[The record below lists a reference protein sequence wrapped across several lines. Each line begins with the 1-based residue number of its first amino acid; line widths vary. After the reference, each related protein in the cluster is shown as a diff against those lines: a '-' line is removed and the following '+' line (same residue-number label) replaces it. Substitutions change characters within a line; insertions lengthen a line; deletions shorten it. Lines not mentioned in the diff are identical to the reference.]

1 MMVLYSMNLGYPLFY
16 KFCKHYLVLMKVAV
30 AMSMDA
36 LALRISCTYLVLVAL
51 KSIEAYVVF
60 WMMIYKQCESLEFVV
75 NIANFLKQALV

>member
-1 MMVLYSMNLGYPLFY
+1 MMFLMMVLYSMNLGYPLFNQ
-16 KFCKHYLVLMKVAV
+16 FCEHYLVLMKVAV

-60 WMMIYKQCESLEFVV
+60 
-75 NIANFLKQALV
+75 